1 MKELTEI
8 ISDYLQAKDTDYALM
23 INGDWGC
30 GKTYYLNHDFK
41 KFVKELV
48 CPFKPDKYSQIKKGM
63 KDIGEGASSVYKYSP
78 AFISLYGIS
87 SPDDFQYR
95 VFLGVNTWA
104 KNKFMGV
111 MASIGSKVA
120 ERIGLNFEKI
130 GSQNLT
136 FISNN
141 TVLVFD
147 DLERICSDKISAK
160 EVLGLINEYSEHN
173 HYKVIIVCNEDVYEG
188 KVDGLNRDEEYWRF
202 KEKTIRY
209 TYRFEADVPK
219 VYDTIVDTFNNTD
232 LKHYLEQN
240 KSFILNLFD
249 LGGKKNL
256 RTLKYYLDSLSKIFV
271 NVTDVKYKKQILKTL
286 CVSTMI
292 YATEYKNGKRKEDL
306 EELKATYDIELGDDI
321 FGIQNKEQEERKPS
335 YSEEVAKTYGTL
347 YQDEMVKLPFVID
360 FLISGYLDKQVLG
373 EWVDERNNHLVN
385 AEEKPELR
393 LYRELS
399 SFATIEDNKLIEN
412 LNQMIQYA
420 DEDKYDVIDLMN
432 VYALLVKYHCFCIE
446 GFSLTDDTEQ
456 IFINAIDRHKDKWKY
471 LPDLEYK
478 IPIWNDRE
486 KGQESYE
493 KYDVMKK
500 HVLQMNYQS
509 RLAKEKA
516 GYDDFLRKAESGDV
530 EGIRYYRE
538 KYENRIPL
546 GGIDWS
552 RVCKVLDTGSNAIA
566 CEVATSLKFLI
577 PDSSFIHPK
586 DLTPLKEGLQK
597 WLDNYALKKDKRV
610 RRLFILDLKRHI
622 DSIIRS
628 Y

>member
-1 MKELTEI
+1 MKELNEI

-41 KFVKELV
+41 EFVKEQF
-48 CPFKPDKYSQIKKGM
+48 CPFDPDMYGQIKKGI
-63 KDIGEGASSVYKYSP
+63 KDIGNGVPSDYKYFP

-87 SPDDFQYR
+87 SADDFQYR

-104 KNKFMGV
+104 KNKFVGA
-111 MASIGSKVA
+111 MAAMGSKVA
-120 ERIGLNFEKI
+120 DIIGLSLEKKDT
-130 GSQNLT
+130 NKLT
-136 FISNN
+136 VISNN

-188 KVDGLNRDEEYWRF
+188 KLDGLNRDEEYWRY

-219 VYDTIVDTFNNTD
+219 VYDTIVNTFNNTD
-232 LKHYLEQN
+232 LKQYLEQN

-306 EELKATYDIELGDDI
+306 EELKATYDIDLGDDI
-321 FGIQNKEQEERKPS
+321 FGIQNREQEEREPS
-335 YSEEVAKTYGTL
+335 YSEEVAKIYGTL
-347 YQDEMVKLPFVID
+347 YQDEMDKLPFVID
-360 FLISGYLDKQVLG
+360 YLISGYLDKQVLC
-373 EWVDERNNHLVN
+373 EWVDERNNDLVN
-385 AEEKPELR
+385 AEDKPEYKI
-393 LYRELS
+393 YRELD
-399 SFATIEDNKLIEN
+399 SFATIEDNKLIEKLN
-412 LNQMIQYA
+412 LMIQYA
-420 DEDKYDVIDLMN
+420 KEDKYKVIDLMQ
-432 VYALLVKYHCFCIE
+432 VYALLVKYHCIGAE
-446 GFSLTDDTEQ
+446 GFSLTDEIDK
-456 IFINAIDRHKDKWKY
+456 IFINAIDKHKDDWKY
-471 LPDLEYK
+471 LPNMEYK
-478 IPIWNDRE
+478 IPIWDGKE
-486 KGQESYE
+486 KGQESYQ

-516 GYDDFLRKAESGDV
+516 GYDDFLRKAEGGDV
-530 EGIRYYRE
+530 EGIRHYRE
-538 KYENRIPL
+538 KNENRIPL

-552 RVCKVLDTGSNAIA
+552 RVCKVLDTGSNPIA
-566 CEVATSLKFLI
+566 CEVATCLKYLI
-577 PDSSFIHPK
+577 PDSSFIHPE
-586 DLTPLKEGLQK
+586 DLKPLKEELQP
-597 WLDNYALKKDKRV
+597 WLDNYVQKEDKRV